1 MMRTL
6 LLMALLLGAGAAFAA
21 PKLMGQVNI
30 NSASAQQLCLLPGIG
45 PKRAEAIIALRERR
59 PFRRAVQLRRIR
71 GIGRRTMMK
80 LKPYVRVDGE
90 TNLKR
95 F

>member
-1 MMRTL
+1 MRTL
-6 LLMALLLGAGAAFAA
+6 LLMALLLGAGAAVAA
-21 PKLMGQVNI
+21 PKLSGQVNI
-30 NSASAQQLCLLPGIG
+30 NQASVAQLCLLPGIG

-71 GIGRRTMMK
+71 GIGRRTMLK